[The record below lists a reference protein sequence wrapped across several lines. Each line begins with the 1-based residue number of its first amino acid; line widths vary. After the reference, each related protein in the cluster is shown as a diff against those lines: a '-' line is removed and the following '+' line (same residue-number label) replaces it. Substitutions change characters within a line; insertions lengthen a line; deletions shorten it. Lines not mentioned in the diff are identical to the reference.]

1 MNHVAS
7 QITRE
12 TSVYSYQSSRQF
24 LLDQVNR
31 WQNSAGGD
39 SIRNLAKRMKISHTL
54 LVMLIQGKRPLR
66 IKHAPALALGFGLSA
81 PERIYLQA
89 LIQSESAKDVEEKQL
104 CQLWLSEL
112 HPARSQVNTRLLDE
126 FELVSNWVHM
136 AILSICEIKDFDPR
150 PEAIAERL
158 GGRVTSIEVRSAI
171 ERLKSLGLI
180 RLEKNGRFVPTQTQ
194 VTTQDDV
201 ISQGVR
207 NYYKQVLDLAKEAVE
222 RQTIEQR
229 EFQGFAF
236 AVARH
241 KIPLAKEM
249 IRKFRAQFLKAME
262 SDVTDDVYQMNIQ
275 MFQLTE
281 SPVRQKRTEDE
292 GVDEN
297 RTKMKKTEKS
307 HVYSN

>member
-1 MNHVAS
+1 MLSIQN
-7 QITRE
+7 TRE
-12 TSVYSYQSSRQF
+12 ASIYSYQSSRQF

-31 WQNSAGGD
+31 WQNASGGD

-66 IKHAPALALGFGLSA
+66 IKHAPALALGFGLSSS
-81 PERIYLQA
+81 ERIYLQA
-89 LIQSESAKDVEEKQL
+89 LIQSENAKDLEEKQL

-112 HPARSQVNTRLLDE
+112 HPARSQINTRLIDE
-126 FELVSNWVHM
+126 FELISNWVHM
-136 AILSICEIKDFDPR
+136 AILSLCEVKDFDPR

-158 GGRVTSIEVRSAI
+158 GGRVTSVEVRSAV
-171 ERLKSLGLI
+171 ERLKTLGLI
-180 RLEKNGRFVPTQTQ
+180 RFEKNGRFVPTQSQ

-201 ISQGVR
+201 ISQGAR
-207 NYYKQVLDLAKEAVE
+207 NYYKQVSDLAKEAVE
-222 RQTIEQR
+222 RQTLDQR

-236 AVARH
+236 AVSRH

-262 SDVTDDVYQMNIQ
+262 SDVTDEVYQMNIQ

-281 SPVRQKRTEDE
+281 SPIRKNRTEDE

-297 RTKMKKTEKS
+297 RTKRKKTEKYD
-307 HVYSN
+307 VYSN

>member
-1 MNHVAS
+1 MM
-7 QITRE
+7 

-31 WQNSAGGD
+31 WQNASGGD

-66 IKHAPALALGFGLSA
+66 VKHAPALALGFGLSA
-81 PERIYLQA
+81 SERIYLQA

-150 PEAIAERL
+150 PEAIAARL
-158 GGRVTSIEVRSAI
+158 GGRVTSVEVRSAL

-180 RLEKNGRFVPTQTQ
+180 RFEKEGRFVPTQSQ

-201 ISQGVR
+201 ASQGVR
-207 NYYKQVLDLAKEAVE
+207 NYYKQVSDLAKEAVE
-222 RQTIEQR
+222 RQTVEQR

-262 SDVTDDVYQMNIQ
+262 SDVPENGYDDVYQMNIQ

-297 RTKMKKTEKS
+297 KTRTKKTEKYN
-307 HVYSN
+307 VYSN